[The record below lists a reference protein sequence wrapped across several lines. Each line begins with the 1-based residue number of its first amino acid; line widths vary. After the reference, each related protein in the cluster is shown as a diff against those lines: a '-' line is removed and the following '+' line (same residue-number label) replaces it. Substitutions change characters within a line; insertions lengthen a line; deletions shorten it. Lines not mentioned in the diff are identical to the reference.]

1 MNISEFLTKDFDPTV
16 RSKGYSFYIRK
27 QFKLLEIGNE
37 AIKSEVYGVHKY
49 NVNLNFDPDKQNLAY
64 QCTCNQFKQGFNC
77 PHIWASV
84 LAVEKNIKSDEFTS
98 KVFYFYQQKK
108 QIEGEPKGR
117 SGEVA
122 QKGNSTDPYWKRSL
136 DRAKEAFEN
145 KNVVSKFR
153 TASSDLLKKGFYVLD
168 IPASLSYRQFVLH
181 FRIQERKYNGE
192 YGFIK
197 KGELNQD
204 KITSFENTHE
214 QEILWNLI
222 GRVEKNYFSKSQ
234 ANTFNEFLVNPDQN
248 ENILQNISELGQLY
262 RLKKNKTG
270 LYVDFTNTDMQT
282 YPLLNESWS
291 LDLHLY
297 EFDKEDY
304 KLSVVL
310 KNEKNQTKELKEVVG
325 YLDNYIFFE
334 DFMAY
339 FDSKKYGMWYEALS
353 LRPMVVA
360 KNEVFDFLNTY
371 WLNFTNT
378 PSIHLPDD
386 LKFEETKDL
395 HPSAKVVLHM
405 NEESTIQLAEMRF
418 VYDTYEVD
426 GTYQEY
432 ILDLNKKLKI
442 KRDQEREND
451 LLNQFIELS
460 PLKKSGFRSEFKF
473 FNPHL
478 PELIDRVGQKDWQIF
493 LNRNRIRRAKD
504 LNFRVSHNM
513 DWLDLK
519 IDLKIGDVTVG
530 WPDILKALKN
540 QSNLITLADGT
551 TAFMPSEI
559 MKKLKPYFE
568 VGQTTESGI
577 KLNRIQSLF
586 LKSYIENDFVVPSDS
601 KMESLIKDLSELK
614 PVKTGA
620 GFKGELRD
628 YQKKGVSWMHTL
640 SENALGGIL
649 ADDMGLGKTIQMLA
663 VFSIF
668 TQNKELEKEKG
679 PSLVVAPKSLV
690 FNWRNEF
697 EKFTPKLKVLTYF
710 GNDRKEQLKDL
721 KKVDVILTTYHTLRN
736 DVESLKEVPFYFFI
750 LDEAQNI
757 KNPRSQLT
765 MATKMI
771 KSEKKFALTGTP
783 IENSIGDLV
792 SILSVVNPGLITE
805 SLGQRMLK
813 LTEPEDLRRFS
824 KALSPFILRRTKEQV
839 LKDLPTKTEQVLYCE
854 LSEEERNKYNEIK
867 NYYWQKLNSKIKDN
881 GIKNTKIEILGALL
895 RLRQISCHMGLVDK
909 TKLGEPSAKFDLL
922 IEQIQT
928 LINEGHKALIFSSFT
943 SLLKILS
950 QQLREK
956 NIHFEYLDGQ
966 TKDRA
971 ERVNNFQTNE
981 QISLFLLS
989 LKAGGVG
996 LNLTSA
1002 DYVFIIDPWWNPAAE
1017 SQAIDRCYR
1026 IGQTKSVFAYK
1037 MIAKNTV
1044 EEKILKLQE
1053 RKKILAENVISSDAN
1068 ILKELSLDDL
1078 SDLFS

>member
-37 AIKSEVYGVHKY
+37 AVKSEVYGVHKY
-49 NVNLNFDPDKQNLAY
+49 NVNLNFDPAKQSLLY

-84 LAVEKNIKSDEFTS
+84 LAVEKNTKTDEFTS
-98 KVFYFYQQKK
+98 KIFYFYQQKK
-108 QIEGEPKGR
+108 QQVEVEAIEAKSAPTPG
-117 SGEVA
+117 
-122 QKGNSTDPYWKRSL
+122 GNSSEPYWKRSL
-136 DRAKEAFEN
+136 DRAREAFEN
-145 KNVVSKFR
+145 KNVVTKFR
-153 TASSDLLKKGFYVLD
+153 SATADFLKKGFYVLD

-197 KGELNQD
+197 KADLNQD
-204 KITSFENTHE
+204 KISSFENTLE
-214 QEILWNLI
+214 QDILWNLV

-234 ANTFNEFLVNPDQN
+234 ASVFNEFLVNPDQN
-248 ENILQNISELGQLY
+248 ENILQDVSALGQLY

-270 LYVDFTNTDMQT
+270 LYVDFSIADMQQ
-282 YPLLNESWS
+282 YPLLDESWS

-310 KNEKNQTKELKEVVG
+310 KNENNQTKEMKEVIG

-339 FDSKKYGMWYEALS
+339 FDSKKHGMWYEALS

-378 PSIHLPDD
+378 PYIHLPDD
-386 LKFEETKDL
+386 LKFEEAKDL
-395 HPSAKVVLHM
+395 QPSAKVVLHM
-405 NEESTIQLAEMRF
+405 NEESTIQVAEMRF
-418 VYDTYEVD
+418 LYGDYEVD
-426 GTYQEY
+426 GTYQEF
-432 ILDLNKKLKI
+432 ILDLTKKLKV
-442 KRDQEREND
+442 KRHQDLETE

-460 PLKKSGFRSEFKF
+460 PIKKSGFRSEFKF
-473 FNPHL
+473 FNTHL
-478 PELIDRVGQKDWQIF
+478 PDLIDRVGQKDWQIF

-504 LNFRVSHNM
+504 LNFKVSHQM

-519 IDLKIGDVTVG
+519 IDLKIGDQTVD

-540 QSNLITLADGT
+540 QSNLITLKDGT
-551 TAFMPSEI
+551 TAFMPAEI

-568 VGQTTESGI
+568 IGQTTADGI

-586 LKSYIENDFVVPSDS
+586 LKSYIENDFLVPSDS
-601 KMESLIKDLSELK
+601 KMENLIKDLSELK
-614 PVKTGA
+614 PIKNGP

-628 YQKKGVSWMHTL
+628 YQKKGVSWMNIL

-668 TQNKELEKEKG
+668 TNMKDKPKG

-710 GNDRKEQLKDL
+710 GNDRKELLKDFN
-721 KKVDVILTTYHTLRN
+721 KFDVLLTTYHTLRN
-736 DVESLKEVPFYFFI
+736 DIESLKEVPFFFFI

-765 MATKMI
+765 MSTKLI
-771 KSEKKFALTGTP
+771 RAEKKFALTGTP

-805 SLGQRMLK
+805 SLGQKMLK
-813 LTEPEDLRRFS
+813 LSEPDDLRRFS
-824 KALSPFILRRTKEQV
+824 KALAPFILRRTKEQV
-839 LKDLPTKTEQVLYCE
+839 LKDLPSKTEQVLYCE
-854 LSEEERNKYNEIK
+854 LSDEERAKYNEIK

-922 IEQIQT
+922 IDQLQT
-928 LINEGHKALIFSSFT
+928 LIKEGHKALVFSSFT

-1037 MIAKNTV
+1037 LIAKNTV

-1053 RKKILAENVISSDAN
+1053 RKKILAENIINSDAN
-1068 ILKELSLDDL
+1068 ILKELSMDDL

>member
-1 MNISEFLTKDFDPTV
+1 MNISEFLTKEFDPTV

-49 NVNLNFDPDKQNLAY
+49 NVNLNFDPDKQNLLF

-84 LAVEKNIKSDEFTS
+84 LAVEKNAKTDEFTS

-108 QIEGEPKGR
+108 QTEVETKEKQVDVPAAKG
-117 SGEVA
+117 G
-122 QKGNSTDPYWKRSL
+122 GNEPYWKRSL
-136 DRAKEAFEN
+136 DRAKETYDG
-145 KNVVSKFR
+145 KNVVTKFR
-153 TASSDLLKKGFYVLD
+153 TASSDFLKRGFYILD

-181 FRIQERKYNGE
+181 FRIQERKYSGE

-197 KGELNQD
+197 KGDLNQE
-204 KITSFENTHE
+204 KITSFENTLE

-234 ANTFNEFLVNPDQN
+234 ATTYNEFLVNPDQN
-248 ENILQNISELGQLY
+248 ENILQNVSELGQLF

-270 LYVDFTNTDMQT
+270 LYVDFNINDMQP
-282 YPLLNESWS
+282 YPLLPESWS

-310 KNEKNQTKELKEVVG
+310 KNEKNQTKEMKEVIG

-378 PSIHLPDD
+378 PYIHLPDD
-386 LKFEETKDL
+386 LKFEENKEL
-395 HPSAKVVLHM
+395 QPKAKVVLHM
-405 NEESTIQLAEMRF
+405 NEESTIQVAEMRF
-418 VYDTYEVD
+418 LYDTYEVD

-432 ILDLNKKLKI
+432 ILDLTKKLKI
-442 KRDQEREND
+442 RRHQEMENE

-460 PLKKSGFRSEFKF
+460 PIKKSGFRSEFKF
-473 FNPHL
+473 FNTHL
-478 PELIDRVGQKDWQIF
+478 PDLIDKVGQHDWQIF

-504 LNFRVSHNM
+504 LTFKVSHQM

-519 IDLKIGDVTVG
+519 IDMKIGDVTVG

-551 TAFMPSEI
+551 TAFMPSDI

-568 VGQTTESGI
+568 VGQLTESGI

-586 LKSYIENDFVVPSDS
+586 LKSYIENDFVIPSDS
-601 KMESLIKDLSELK
+601 KMESLIKDLGELK
-614 PVKTGA
+614 PVKIGA
-620 GFKGELRD
+620 QFKGELRD
-628 YQKKGVSWMHTL
+628 YQKKGVSWMHIL
-640 SENALGGIL
+640 SENTLGGIL

-668 TQNKELEKEKG
+668 QQAKDKLSG
-679 PSLVVAPKSLV
+679 PSLIVAPKSLV

-697 EKFTPKLKVLTYF
+697 EKFTPKIKVLTYF
-710 GNDRKEQLKDL
+710 GNDRKEQLKDA
-721 KKVDVILTTYHTLRN
+721 KKFDVLLTTYHTLRN
-736 DVESLKEVPFYFFI
+736 DIEQLKEIPFFFFV

-765 MATKMI
+765 LSTKLI

-805 SLGQRMLK
+805 SLGQKMLK
-813 LTEPEDLRRFS
+813 LSEPEDLKRFS

-839 LKDLPTKTEQVLYCE
+839 LKDLPSKTEQVLYCE
-854 LSEEERNKYNEIK
+854 LSEDERAKYNEIK

-922 IEQIQT
+922 IDQIQT
-928 LINEGHKALIFSSFT
+928 LMNEGHKALIFSSFT

-971 ERVNNFQTNE
+971 ERVQNFQTNE

-1037 MIAKNTV
+1037 LIAKNTV

-1053 RKKILAENVISSDAN
+1053 RKKILAENIISSDAN